1 MFNRVVKN
9 VLLLGRMLFGWFG
22 GKKMLLGVKLVA
34 ISHDTKRE
42 NVKHT
47 SAAALAL
54 LLFNTL
60 SHLFLDLLHRSHS
73 KNISK
78 DSKPPS

>member
-73 KNISK
+73 KKYFK
-78 DSKPPS
+78 DSEPPS